1 MTSEDA
7 EFNDEFN
14 RSRLKIQIEVKTGEK
29 TRFASEN
36 LQNRNKISQFEKK
49 KFTKFDFKWQV
60 KMQNLTV
67 NSAEA
72 D

>member
-7 EFNDEFN
+7 EFNGEFSG
-14 RSRLKIQIEVKTGEK
+14 SRLKIQIEVKTGEK

-36 LQNRNKISQFEKK
+36 LQNMKKISQVEKR
-49 KFTKFDFKWQV
+49 KFTQFDFKWQV

-67 NSAEA
+67 NSIEV